1 MCFIIQFQLLEVDIN
16 RFSANQF
23 CIITSSGNHNATDDD
38 TKKAVLGYIDKLSV
52 SDSERKKAKKLMR
65 LPLPKFTKVNIR
77 KSPKM
82 SEKAF
87 ISPQSES

>member
-1 MCFIIQFQLLEVDIN
+1 MLQ
-16 RFSANQF
+16 
-23 CIITSSGNHNATDDD
+23 TS
-38 TKKAVLGYIDKLSV
+38 
-52 SDSERKKAKKLMR
+52 RKKAKKLMR